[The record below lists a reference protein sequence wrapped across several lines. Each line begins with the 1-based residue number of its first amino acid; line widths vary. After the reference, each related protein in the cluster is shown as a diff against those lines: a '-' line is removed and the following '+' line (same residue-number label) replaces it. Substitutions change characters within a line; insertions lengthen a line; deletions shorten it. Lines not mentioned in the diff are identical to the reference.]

1 MIDLTPL
8 DIRKKREDFRKA
20 LRGYDPEEVDAFLT
34 LVSERLEELVKEN
47 LTLRERV
54 DRLQEQVSSQL
65 NRERAVQ
72 EALVTAQKL
81 RDDIEGQAQRA
92 AEEIRSGGAR
102 EADLVRKE
110 AEVEAQQIVGAAH
123 RQLEERREALDEL
136 ERRRL
141 RFLRSFRALL
151 ERELDVVEVEEAR
164 APLQDVALDLD
175 FRGGSVEFGPE
186 LESGPMAWADEVE
199 GEERTGAP
207 MPEAHAEFLP
217 PGAPLHERP
226 AEESPAAGPREEDV
240 PAQEESPA
248 AESHEEAVPA
258 PEGTPVADPS
268 SGGGSVEGPPGG
280 HAETPAEPP
289 PPSEESSED
298 DPKRWLSSLVE
309 RELSE
314 KTDQDSWG

>member
-65 NRERAVQ
+65 DRERAVQ
-72 EALVTAQKL
+72 EALVTAQRL
-81 RDDIEGQAQRA
+81 RDDIQGQAQRE
-92 AEEIRSGGAR
+92 AEEMRTGGER
-102 EADLVRKE
+102 EAKLVRKE
-110 AEVEAQQIVGAAH
+110 AEVEAQEIVGKAR
-123 RQLEERREALDEL
+123 RQLEERMEALDEL

-151 ERELDVVEVEEAR
+151 EREMDVIEVEEAR
-164 APLQDVALDLD
+164 TPLQDTALDLD
-175 FRGGSVEFGPE
+175 FLGGESESEPEAQSEQRSQEVTHEEGPV
-186 LESGPMAWADEVE
+186 A
-199 GEERTGAP
+199 GAP
-207 MPEAHAEFLP
+207 SGEGHAE
-217 PGAPLHERP
+217 GRGEGP
-226 AEESPAAGPREEDV
+226 AEEAAPSPSEDEAP
-240 PAQEESPA
+240 PA
-248 AESHEEAVPA
+248 
-258 PEGTPVADPS
+258 D
-268 SGGGSVEGPPGG
+268 
-280 HAETPAEPP
+280 
-289 PPSEESSED
+289 EESSED

-314 KTDQDSWG
+314 KTDQDSWS

>member
-8 DIRKKREDFRKA
+8 DIRKKPEDFRKA

-65 NRERAVQ
+65 SRERAVQ

-81 RDDIEGQAQRA
+81 RDDIEGQAQRT

-110 AEVEAQQIVGAAH
+110 AEVEARKIVAEAH

-151 ERELDVVEVEEAR
+151 EREMDVVEVEEAR

-175 FRGGSVEFGPE
+175 FRGGRVDFGPE

-199 GEERTGAP
+199 GGEEGTSAP
-207 MPEAHAEFLP
+207 TPETNEGFLP
-217 PGAPLHERP
+217 PGAPLHEPPVDEAP
-226 AEESPAAGPREEDV
+226 ASETREGDV
-240 PAQEESPA
+240 PEQ
-248 AESHEEAVPA
+248 
-258 PEGTPVADPS
+258 EGTPAADPS
-268 SGGGSVEGPPGG
+268 SGGGSVEGSTGG
-280 HAETPAEPP
+280 HAEPPAEAPP
-289 PPSEESSED
+289 PPEESSDD

-314 KTDQDSWG
+314 KTDQDSWS